1 MKMAPS
7 GALFGK
13 TRCCGARVVIAPDE
27 PGQTKRGGAGF
38 RKARTYENRRAATQG
53 DELGRG
59 IGPASPAGPY
69 IVSSSVERER
79 PLPRAMGL

>member
-1 MKMAPS
+1 MAPG
-7 GALFGK
+7 GAIFVRYAVL
-13 TRCCGARVVIAPDE
+13 
-27 PGQTKRGGAGF
+27 QAGF

-69 IVSSSVERER
+69 IISASVKRER
-79 PLPRAMGL
+79 PLPRAMGS

>member
-1 MKMAPS
+1 MAPG
-7 GALFGK
+7 GAIFVRYAVL
-13 TRCCGARVVIAPDE
+13 
-27 PGQTKRGGAGF
+27 QAGF

-69 IVSSSVERER
+69 IISSSVKRER
-79 PLPRAMGL
+79 PLPRAMGS